1 MYPHHRSSPSGPE
14 DALGA
19 QAYRLKHWP
28 YIPERF
34 RTAKVLRACSRMS
47 VGPVTAGW
55 FHAQVG
61 LQPDQVARLLR
72 ALVAQDAIECIDL
85 GGRMAA
91 RHKPAVPAD
100 APVARRPWRFAWRPA
115 AFAAV
120 LGGLAASTAAL
131 EQHFHGLGLFAL
143 YLPVLFG

>member
-1 MYPHHRSSPSGPE
+1 MYPHHSSSPSGLD
-14 DALGA
+14 DALDA

-28 YIPERF
+28 HIPQRF

-61 LQPDQVARLLR
+61 LQPEQVARLLR

-91 RHKPAVPAD
+91 RPRVAVPAA
-100 APVARRPWRFAWRPA
+100 APVVRRPWRFAWRPA
-115 AFAAV
+115 AFAAG
-120 LGGLAASTAAL
+120 LGSLAASTAAL
-131 EQHFHGLGLFAL
+131 EQHFHGRGLFAF
-143 YLPVLFG
+143 YLPGLFG